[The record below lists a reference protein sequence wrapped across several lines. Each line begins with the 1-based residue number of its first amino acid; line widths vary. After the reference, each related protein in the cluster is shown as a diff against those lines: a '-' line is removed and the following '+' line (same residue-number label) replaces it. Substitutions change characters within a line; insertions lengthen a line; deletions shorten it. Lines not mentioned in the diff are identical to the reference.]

1 MVAGGRTIRS
11 YAPARCDALGVG
23 RRDDNMID
31 DLDIERST
39 KVGKP
44 ARRDD
49 VVFARGRVAARVIV
63 DENESGGAVLDRAPK
78 DRSRSEERR
87 VGKEGV
93 STCRSRGSPYH

>member
-1 MVAGGRTIRS
+1 LSAASRPGIVAQNMGAGGRTIRS

-44 ARRDD
+44 ARRDA
-49 VVFARGRVAARVIV
+49 VVFAWGRVAARVIV
-63 DENESGGAVLDRAPK
+63 DENASGGAVLTQSGRGSC
-78 DRSRSEERR
+78 RER
-87 VGKEGV
+87 VG
-93 STCRSRGSPYH
+93 

>member
-1 MVAGGRTIRS
+1 MLLSAASRPGIVAQNMGAGGRTIRS

-49 VVFARGRVAARVIV
+49 VVFARGRVAARVIMDHPTMFV
-63 DENESGGAVLDRAPK
+63 IILIFNDFFE
-78 DRSRSEERR
+78 
-87 VGKEGV
+87 
-93 STCRSRGSPYH
+93 